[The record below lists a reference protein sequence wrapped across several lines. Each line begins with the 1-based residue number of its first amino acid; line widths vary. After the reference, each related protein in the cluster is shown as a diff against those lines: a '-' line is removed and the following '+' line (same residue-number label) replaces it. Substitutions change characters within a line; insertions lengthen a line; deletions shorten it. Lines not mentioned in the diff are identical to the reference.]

1 MKAAIWQLFQVE
13 RYPKNSPLTACP
25 RAVSMR
31 PRYLH
36 CGKRTLRATVTRYLN
51 LRVTRIKT
59 KTIRLGA
66 L

>member
-1 MKAAIWQLFQVE
+1 MKAAIWRPFQVE

-25 RAVSMR
+25 RAVLMR

-36 CGKRTLRATVTRYLN
+36 GGKRTLRATATRYLN

>member
-1 MKAAIWQLFQVE
+1 MKAAIWRLFQVE

-25 RAVSMR
+25 RAVFAR
-31 PRYLH
+31 PRYLY
-36 CGKRTLRATVTRYLN
+36 CGKRTPRATVARYLN